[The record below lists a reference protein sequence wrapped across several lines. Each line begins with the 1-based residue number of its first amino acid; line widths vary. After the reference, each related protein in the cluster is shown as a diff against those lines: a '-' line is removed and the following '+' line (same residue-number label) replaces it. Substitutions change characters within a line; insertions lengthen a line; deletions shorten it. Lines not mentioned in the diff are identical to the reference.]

1 MDIEWLKLRWKGWKE
16 KRFLDSYGCRSWREY
31 ERKYDLDFSNRAG
44 TIKKM
49 YHGYSRVYAYPGN
62 FSDVYDKQR
71 CDDMVTWCKLNCV
84 SKWRHDE
91 LRVIHFKQSDDWV
104 ENGIVGGDQV
114 FFAFK
119 DDKDA
124 VMFLLIWQ

>member
-1 MDIEWLKLRWKGWKE
+1 MDIQWLKLRWKGWKE
-16 KRFLDSYGCRSWREY
+16 KRFLDSSGCRSRREY